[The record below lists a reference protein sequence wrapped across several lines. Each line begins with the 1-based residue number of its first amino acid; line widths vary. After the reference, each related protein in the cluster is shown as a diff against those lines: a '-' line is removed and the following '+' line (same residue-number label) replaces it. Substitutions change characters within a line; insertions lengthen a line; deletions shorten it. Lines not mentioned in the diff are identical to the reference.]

1 MKKLKIHKEDISRLH
16 KDKLGMDVP
25 EGFFKKSKED
35 ILNTVIQEE
44 QPRQQVFWLRPL
56 IAYPIAAALV
66 LALAITIF
74 ISNNKSDLNNKITN
88 TDDIEF
94 LNEDFSNKDFLVS
107 SLMVSDSEM
116 DDFLDSYIM
125 DEIIV
130 EVDRQEQEIDDLMI
144 NSLFVEDS
152 LIHNFMDENLFENV
166 VL

>member
-1 MKKLKIHKEDISRLH
+1 MKKSKIHKEDISRLH
-16 KDKLGMDVP
+16 KDRLGMDVP

-35 ILNTVIQEE
+35 ILNAVIQEE

-56 IAYPIAAALV
+56 IAYPMAAALV
-66 LALAITIF
+66 IALAITIF
-74 ISNNKSDLNNKITN
+74 INNNKSDLNNKITD

-94 LNEDFSNKDFLVS
+94 LNGDFSNKDFLVS

-116 DDFLDSYIM
+116 HDFLDRYIM

-152 LIHNFMDENLFENV
+152 LIDNFIDENLFENV

>member
-1 MKKLKIHKEDISRLH
+1 MKKSKIHKEDISRLH
-16 KDKLGMDVP
+16 KDRLGMDVP

-35 ILNTVIQEE
+35 ILNAVIQEE

-56 IAYPIAAALV
+56 IAYPMAAALV
-66 LALAITIF
+66 IALAITIF
-74 ISNNKSDLNNKITN
+74 INNNKSDLNNKITD

-94 LNEDFSNKDFLVS
+94 LNRDFSNKDFLVS

-116 DDFLDSYIM
+116 HDFLDRYIM

-152 LIHNFMDENLFENV
+152 LIDNFIDENLFENV